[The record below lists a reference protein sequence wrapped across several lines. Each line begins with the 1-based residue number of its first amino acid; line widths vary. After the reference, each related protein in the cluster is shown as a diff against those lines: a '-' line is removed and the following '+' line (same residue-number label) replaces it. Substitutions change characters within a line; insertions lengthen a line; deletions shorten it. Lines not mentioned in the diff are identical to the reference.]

1 MAYNSQNNGGHR
13 GNGSGFRQD
22 NKRSHGNNQNYEK
35 KEVEVPTFKHL
46 PDNYVDEAQGFM
58 NKFMDEHKKDKNRI
72 TTTKIRSILAM
83 VSEIYNEESRRTDEK
98 LSEDSMA
105 NIQLLRVRMIY
116 ECGRNPSDV
125 KPFIIGSKLINY
137 LLDIGD
143 SRKRFINYAHYVEA
157 LVAYHRFFGGKD
169 Q

>member
-1 MAYNSQNNGGHR
+1 MAYNSQNNGGYR
-13 GNGSGFRQD
+13 GNNNGFRKD
-22 NKRSHGNNQNYEK
+22 NQRGGDNNKSYPK
-35 KEVEVPTFKHL
+35 KEIEVPTAKPL
-46 PDNYVDEAQGFM
+46 PADYVDKAQ
-58 NKFMDEHKKDKNRI
+58 KFMDEHKNDRNRI

-83 VSEIYNEESRRTDEK
+83 VSEIYNEESRSNDEK
-98 LSEDSMA
+98 LSADSMA

-125 KPFIIGSKLINY
+125 RPFITDSKLISY

-143 SRKRFINYAHYVEA
+143 DRQKFINYAHYVEA
-157 LVAYHRFFGGKD
+157 LVAYHRYFGGKD

>member
-1 MAYNSQNNGGHR
+1 MAYNSQNNGGYR

-22 NKRSHGNNQNYEK
+22 NKRSHGNNQNYGGN
-35 KEVEVPTFKHL
+35 KEPKIPQKDEL
-46 PDNYVDEAQGFM
+46 PSDYVGKAENVIKELQS
-58 NKFMDEHKKDKNRI
+58 NRNQI

-125 KPFIIGSKLINY
+125 KPFITESQLIDY

-143 SRKRFINYAHYVEA
+143 SRKKFINYAHYVEA
-157 LVAYHRFFGGKD
+157 LVAYHRFFGGKN
-169 Q
+169 